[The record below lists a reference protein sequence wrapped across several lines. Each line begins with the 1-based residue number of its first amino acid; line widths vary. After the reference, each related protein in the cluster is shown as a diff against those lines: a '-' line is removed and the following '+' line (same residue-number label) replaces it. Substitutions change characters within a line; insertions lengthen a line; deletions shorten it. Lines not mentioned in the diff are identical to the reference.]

1 MSRDTAVV
9 MDSGW
14 ATAFYGMT
22 VTPEIAARVTEKLT
36 DPTIADLVDAHLGIN
51 YSYFGAIDKTL
62 SGFVILDDKGDD
74 YTLLDLRD
82 GGQVWFQDHETRD
95 VVLEAD
101 KIAKPTRR
109 VVSTAELCARYQWLV
124 WMLARPLQQHGK
136 PIQAADYLVRCG
148 IGRFRHV
155 WPRRE
160 PHDAAFA
167 AELGA
172 LRDDPHLAIYWLL
185 HTTVFADHERRRQV
199 VEAIG
204 PPPCALA
211 GAFVTRLG
219 MLPLG
224 GDLPIVPE
232 FRARRAL
239 AVTYGAF
246 ELAIEDVPRACLLA
260 LELAP
265 GTTSIMHALQVVAGL
280 DKGQGPAIVTGVLAR
295 IPEVTAGTELVR
307 AVLDKRAGL
316 SASPHADAVARFI
329 GTTDLEPWW
338 FALEAM
344 WQTHELA
351 YDTAAL
357 VAATRAIVACDRYHR
372 RALQMAMR
380 AAQMSG
386 EPSRHI
392 DAIEAELALADA
404 IRAPFQR
411 LCEEPRAWETTVA
424 ALAGK
429 PAERAL
435 AWRVLQ
441 RAQIN
446 KPPPALAAWAA
457 RKVVDDPAGV
467 ALVSTAFASLETDT
481 QTGVVEAIANA
492 IDRADH
498 PLIEVL
504 IACVDGPEPADHD
517 HAAQFALKRAKE
529 AALVAL
535 APWFPQLFDRLMVL
549 VERPASGAVVDL
561 FWAKLFSPF
570 QEKTYVLGKLD
581 AAQAVRVAR
590 AMIATQLRHPSI
602 HARNAAGHQLYK
614 FSHVGAETFLID
626 ALTEYAVRYAAV
638 KGPGGVALDH
648 GKTEH
653 DQLEDVV
660 SNLYAAVRNLGTPAS
675 REALIERLFAERR
688 AYWRMGNAL
697 AEIWSPEV
705 HARVMALLAER
716 CDPRAAGCYAYA
728 LHDFV
733 KKGAP
738 LVDLARLVR
747 EWQGDTEVA
756 RGFLH
761 YALVVGI
768 DAALAARDYDLV
780 RLAHESAAWI
790 AEPPIEPDA
799 HARGRA
805 WKNPLDDEVT
815 KAALAAALSGEAEA
829 AKRELVAAAA
839 DRRTRGKPNLEVSDD
854 ALGQLASAKVVE
866 RVLHDRVTGAVW
878 FVDAEKQIRYF
889 DGYAVVAP
897 PFTATVVSHDG
908 VELAARAIAE
918 RAMWWDARAEH
929 FRDVMRLGPTLLLS
943 WGFNNGS
950 FERYA
955 LTFPDDAAAAAAV
968 AQLRANPAPG
978 YTESDPYYLAGK
990 GAVVRT
996 YYVRAGAERK
1006 REVIAVVDGVVGDVD
1021 LGSDAAGAAEHARR
1035 EAAWLAGGGVLAC
1048 VEWMDTRR
1056 RRTDLTIREWIA
1068 KRCRDD
1074 KRDAAWHV
1082 EALAEIAQYLQD
1094 HRVAVP
1100 LETTIVAPA
1109 PAADLAAFAAARTQP
1124 IPEVLAALW
1133 TQAGG
1138 ASWTLGE
1145 RGARL
1150 LGPLEVLARRPVAR
1164 AAAEAYLAKLPP
1176 ANAEHL
1182 APVVRAL
1189 DVLVET
1195 LDGKPM
1201 TFVADI
1207 ATPEHRVFTH
1217 AADHPNDLW
1226 WEKSLA
1232 WMLATGLLG
1241 DLDDAVATAAPVVER
1256 VKYGAPVPAAKSA
1269 AKKPAAKKP
1278 AAKKLAAKKPAAKKP
1293 AAKKPAAKKPAAK
1306 KPAARKP
1313 KPRTPARK
1321 KR

>member
-1 MSRDTAVV
+1 
-9 MDSGW
+9 
-14 ATAFYGMT
+14 
-22 VTPEIAARVTEKLT
+22 VTETLT
-36 DPTIADLVDAHLGIN
+36 DPTVADLVDAHLGIN

-62 SGFVILDDKGDD
+62 SGFVILDNTGDD

-95 VVLEAD
+95 VVLRSD
-101 KIAKPTRR
+101 KVAKPTRR
-109 VVSTAELCARYQWLV
+109 VVSTPELCARYQWLV

-136 PIQAADYLVRCG
+136 PIQAVDYLVRCG

-185 HTTVFADHERRRQV
+185 HTTVFADHDRRRQV

-204 PPPCALA
+204 PPACALVR
-211 GAFVTRLG
+211 AFVTRLG

-246 ELAIEDVPRACLLA
+246 ELAVEDVPRACLLA
-260 LELAP
+260 LELSP
-265 GTTSIMHALQVVAGL
+265 GTSSIMHGLQVLAGL
-280 DKGQGPAIVTGVLAR
+280 DKGLDAAIVTGVLAR

-316 SASPHADAVARFI
+316 SASSHADAVARFI

-351 YDTAAL
+351 YDAPAL
-357 VAATRAIVACDRYHR
+357 VAATRAIVARDCYHR

-380 AAQMSG
+380 AAQMAG
-386 EPSRHI
+386 EPSRRI

-404 IRAPFQR
+404 ILAPFQR
-411 LCEEPRAWETTVA
+411 LAEEPRAWETTVA

-441 RAQIN
+441 RAQLN

-467 ALVSTAFASLETDT
+467 ALVSTAFASLDT
-481 QTGVVEAIANA
+481 TTQSGVVDAIASA

-498 PLIEVL
+498 PLVEVL
-504 IACVDGPEPADHD
+504 LACVDGSEPADHD

-535 APWFPQLFDRLMVL
+535 APWFSQLFDRLMVL

-570 QEKTYVLGKLD
+570 QKETYVLGRLD

-614 FSHVGAETFLID
+614 FSHPGAETFLVD

-638 KGPGGVALDH
+638 KGPGGVVLDH
-648 GKTEH
+648 GKTEN

-697 AEIWSPEV
+697 AEIWSSDV

-716 CDPRAAGCYAYA
+716 RDPRAAGCYAYA

-799 HARGRA
+799 HARDRA
-805 WKNPLDDEVT
+805 WQNPLEDEAT

-829 AKRELVAAAA
+829 AKQELVAAAA
-839 DRRTRGKPNLEVSDD
+839 ERRTKRKPNLQISDD
-854 ALGQLASAKVVE
+854 ALGQLAGAKLVE
-866 RVLHDRVTGAVW
+866 RVLHDRKTGAVW
-878 FVDAEKQIRYF
+878 FRDAEGLIRYF
-889 DGYAVVAP
+889 DGYSVVAA
-897 PFTATVVSHDG
+897 PFVATRLGLDG
-908 VELAARAIAE
+908 IELAARELAD
-918 RAMWWDARAEH
+918 RALWWDARAEH
-929 FRDVMRLGPTLLLS
+929 FRDVMRLGSTLLLS
-943 WGFNNGS
+943 WGVNNGS

-955 LTFPDDAAAAAAV
+955 LTFADDAAAAAAM
-968 AQLRANPAPG
+968 AQLRANAPKG
-978 YTESDPYYLAGK
+978 YRESDPYYLAGR

-996 YYVRAGAERK
+996 YYVRAGAGAERK
-1006 REVIAVVDGVVGDVD
+1006 REVIAVLDGVVDDVD

-1048 VEWMDTRR
+1048 VEWMDNRR
-1056 RRTDLTIREWIA
+1056 RRTDLTVREWIA

-1082 EALAEIAQYLQD
+1082 EALAEIAQYLQA
-1094 HRVAVP
+1094 HRVAVR

-1109 PAADLAAFAAARTQP
+1109 RAADIAAFAAARTQP
-1124 IPEVLAALW
+1124 IPDVLAALW
-1133 TQAGG
+1133 AQAGG

-1145 RGARL
+1145 RGARF
-1150 LGPLEVLARRPVAR
+1150 LGPLDVLARRPVAR

-1176 ANAEHL
+1176 ANAERL
-1182 APVVRAL
+1182 APVVKAL

-1195 LDGKPM
+1195 LDGVPM
-1201 TFVADI
+1201 TFVADM
-1207 ATPEHRVFTH
+1207 AAPEHRVFTH
-1217 AADHPNDLW
+1217 AADHPNDFW
-1226 WEKSLA
+1226 WEKSLS

-1241 DLDDAVATAAPVVER
+1241 DLEDAIATAAPVVER
-1256 VKYGAPVPAAKSA
+1256 IKYGAQIAAAKRPAAKQA
-1269 AKKPAAKKP
+1269 AKKPAAKQPPARKLAKPAKKPVKKPAAKKPVKKPAAKKPAVKKPAAKKP
-1278 AAKKLAAKKPAAKKP
+1278 AAKTP
-1293 AAKKPAAKKPAAK
+1293 
-1306 KPAARKP
+1306 R
-1313 KPRTPARK
+1313 PRTPARK